1 MRDMYESDSYLQN
14 NPTWHEE
21 DAPWKAAH
29 IARILRKNNVP
40 TRTLCEIGCGTGD
53 VLLNLEKEF
62 PDARFSGFE
71 ISPAAFDRARQ
82 KETERTKF
90 SLADVTAEAG
100 RSFDVAM
107 AIDVFEHV
115 EDYISFL
122 KKIRAIGTYKVFH
135 IPLDLSVQSVLRS
148 RPILQLRANVG
159 HIHYF
164 YKDTALAAL
173 SDCGY
178 EIIDHHYTAS
188 RLELP
193 NQALSSKLM
202 QLPRRMAYAVNRD
215 FAVRVL
221 GGYSLMVL
229 AR

>member
-1 MRDMYESDSYLQN
+1 MRDMYESDLYVQN

-29 IARILRKNNVP
+29 IAGILRKNNVP
-40 TRTLCEIGCGTGD
+40 TGTLCEIGCGTGD
-53 VLLNLEKEF
+53 VLLNLAKEF
-62 PDARFSGFE
+62 PESRLSGFE
-71 ISPAAFDRARQ
+71 ISPAAFNRAKS
-82 KETERTKF
+82 KETDRTTF
-90 SLADVTAEAG
+90 QLADATAEPG
-100 RSFDVAM
+100 LSFDVVM

-115 EDYISFL
+115 EDYLSFL
-122 KKIRAIGTYKVFH
+122 KKIREIGTYKVFH

-148 RPILQLRANVG
+148 RPIIKLRENVG

-164 YKDTALAAL
+164 YKETALAAL

>member
-1 MRDMYESDSYLQN
+1 MCRQEPCARSVAGRARSSSTSQRSFPESRL
-14 NPTWHEE
+14 
-21 DAPWKAAH
+21 
-29 IARILRKNNVP
+29 
-40 TRTLCEIGCGTGD
+40 
-53 VLLNLEKEF
+53 
-62 PDARFSGFE
+62 SGFE
-71 ISPAAFDRARQ
+71 ISPAAFNRA
-82 KETERTKF
+82 KSEETDRTKF
-90 SLADVTAEAG
+90 QLADATAEAEL
-100 RSFDVAM
+100 SFDVVM

-122 KKIRAIGTYKVFH
+122 KKIREIGTYKVFH

-148 RPILQLRANVG
+148 RPIMKLRENVG

-164 YKDTALAAL
+164 YKETALAAL